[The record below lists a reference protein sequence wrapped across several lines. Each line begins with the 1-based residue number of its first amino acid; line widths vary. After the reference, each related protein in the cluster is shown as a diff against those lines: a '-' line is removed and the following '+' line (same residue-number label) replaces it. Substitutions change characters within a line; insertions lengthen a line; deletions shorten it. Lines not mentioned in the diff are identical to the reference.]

1 LRTPTRRSS
10 IVRAVDLR
18 DRRKRLGLSTNRMAD
33 FLEVA
38 DCKHVSAIEIGRAG
52 ITMEKAVRS
61 AYVLGAVTVELPGL
75 GRAAVIPVRD
85 VDSRKTHLA
94 RHHEPLRP
102 GEAAWIALT
111 ENREAIDSLESLQ
124 AAVTL
129 RDRPALVALY
139 EQIVCDPRHAAELV
153 AEAIDRLDPTISPE
167 AAINHATKLMRRG
180 VLAANSPP
188 LDAA

>member
-18 DRRKRLGLSTNRMAD
+18 DRRQRLGLTTNRMAD
-33 FLEVA
+33 YLEVA
-38 DCKHVSAIEIGRAG
+38 DCKHVSAIEIGRAS
-52 ITMEKAVRS
+52 ITMEKAIRS

-75 GRAAVIPVRD
+75 GRAAVIPVREA
-85 VDSRKTHLA
+85 DSRKTHLA

>member
-18 DRRKRLGLSTNRMAD
+18 DRRQRLGLTADRMAD
-33 FLEVA
+33 YLEVA
-38 DCKHVSAIEIGRAG
+38 DCKHVSAIEIGRCG
-52 ITMEKAVRS
+52 ITMEKAIRS

-75 GRAAVIPVRD
+75 GRAAVIPIREA
-85 VDSRKTHLA
+85 DSQTRVPA
-94 RHHEPLRP
+94 RHEPLRP

-153 AEAIDRLDPTISPE
+153 AEAIDRLDPTVGPE

>member
-18 DRRKRLGLSTNRMAD
+18 DRRQRLGLTTNRMAD
-33 FLEVA
+33 YLEVA
-38 DCKHVSAIEIGRAG
+38 DCKYVSAIEIGRAG

-129 RDRPALVALY
+129 HDRPALVALY

-153 AEAIDRLDPTISPE
+153 AEAIDRLDPTIGPE
-167 AAINHATKLMRRG
+167 AAINHATKLMCKG
-180 VLAANSPP
+180 VLTSSPP

>member
-1 LRTPTRRSS
+1 MRTPTRRSS

-38 DCKHVSAIEIGRAG
+38 DCKHVSAIEIGRCG
-52 ITMEKAVRS
+52 ITMEKAIRS
-61 AYVLGAVTVELPGL
+61 AYVLGAITVELPGL
-75 GRAAVIPVRD
+75 GRAAVIPVREA
-85 VDSRKTHLA
+85 DSRKTHLA
-94 RHHEPLRP
+94 RYHEPLRP

-129 RDRPALVALY
+129 HDRPALVALY

-153 AEAIDRLDPTISPE
+153 AEAIDRLDPTIGPE
-167 AAINHATKLMRRG
+167 AAINHATKLMCKG
-180 VLAANSPP
+180 VLTSSPP